1 MKKYLIIII
10 AVCAAFVAL
19 NSCKKTG
26 GNINPLSDIKNMKV
40 GTYLVQDS
48 LINANLNSTSGSS
61 LVGIIVHQF
70 PAGEAVDHIQ
80 LYGTLGTSTDTLKW
94 KLIKSIPYSNG
105 SKVILSATTDEL
117 SKAFGVPAS
126 NFTPGSVFTF
136 FTQAVT
142 KSGLTYDI
150 TNAGNNGGG
159 GLVSGS
165 AYKAAFSFTVY
176 VVCPYTGGM
185 AGSYKVV
192 RDDWGDWNI
201 NDIVKIT
208 EGTVANQINLSQIY
222 PGAKV
227 GGTLNEKILVNIDP
241 VTGTATV
248 PKVTYGRYPSSAVQY
263 TAQGASSNNVAGYVF
278 SCTGFITLS
287 LDHQGGGTD
296 YGANKLILQKQ

>member
-1 MKKYLIIII
+1 MKKYLIMII
-10 AVCAAFVAL
+10 AVCTAFVAL

-26 GNINPLSDIKNMKV
+26 GSINPLSDIKNLKV

-94 KLIKSIPYSNG
+94 KLIKSVPYSSG

-126 NFTPGSVFTF
+126 NFTPGSLFTF

-159 GLVSGS
+159 GLVTGS

-176 VVCPYTGGM
+176 VVCPYTGSM
-185 AGSYKVV
+185 AGNYSVI
-192 RDDWGDWNI
+192 RDDWTDWVPGNT
-201 NDIVKIT
+201 VKVT
-208 EGTVANQINLSQIY
+208 DGPGVNQINLSQVY
-222 PGAKV
+222 PN
-227 GGTLNEKILVNIDP
+227 GGTIIDKLLVNIDP

-248 PKVTYGRYPSSAVQY
+248 PKVTYGRYGGATSVQY
-263 TAQGASSNNVAGYVF
+263 SAQGAGANSVAGYVF
-278 SCTGFITLS
+278 SCTGFITLN
-287 LDHQGGGTD
+287 LDQQGGGTD